1 MTQKLRNFY
10 LETQVKNATPGQGLI
25 MLYDALIDHAE
36 QAEAA
41 LASPAKAGDPTLAAR
56 SVSRC
61 IDIMT
66 ELNRDLDHSV
76 DPVLC
81 QTLCSLYLFF
91 TRELAEALEK
101 REPKRI
107 RSILPLLRD
116 LKNAWAE
123 ADRRATRLQG
133 LAV

>member
-10 LETQVKNATPGQGLI
+10 LETQIKNATPGQGLI
-25 MLYDALIDHAE
+25 MLYNALIDHAE

-41 LASPAKAGDPTLAAR
+41 IASPANPDSLTLAAR
-56 SVSRC
+56 SVARC

-66 ELNRDLDHSV
+66 ELNRELDHSV

-81 QTLCSLYLFF
+81 RTLCSLYLFF

-101 REPKRI
+101 KEPRRI
-107 RSILPLLRD
+107 RAILPLLRE
-116 LKNAWAE
+116 LKEAWAE
-123 ADRRATRLQG
+123 ADRRSSRLQG
-133 LAV
+133 LAA